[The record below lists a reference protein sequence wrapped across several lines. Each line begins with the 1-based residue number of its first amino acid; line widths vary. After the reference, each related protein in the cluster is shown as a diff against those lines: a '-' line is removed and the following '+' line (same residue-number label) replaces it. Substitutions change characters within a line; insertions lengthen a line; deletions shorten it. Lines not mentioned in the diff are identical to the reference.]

1 MEPTRYLEV
10 ITLESEALAGVVDT
24 HPSLAVPACPG
35 WRVAELGRHLGN
47 VHRWATLIVSADEIA
62 RVATPEESPF
72 DRDVGPW
79 LRVGAATLVA
89 ALQTAGTDKPVWTM
103 GLPRT
108 SQFWY
113 RRQAQETTLHRWD
126 AEDAVGIT
134 PTAIEPDLAADGVA
148 ELLEMFVPRVHQ
160 RSGVTGAGESF
171 HIHRT
176 DGPGEWLV
184 RFEPSGVTVSEEH
197 AKADVAL
204 RGPAEDLLLML
215 WRRRPASSVEVFGSD
230 EMLARWNELVPAI

>member
-10 ITLESEALAGVVDT
+10 IALEAEALAGVVDT

-35 WRVAELGRHLGN
+35 WQVAELGRHMGN
-47 VHRWATLIVSADEIA
+47 VHRWATLIVAADEIG
-62 RVATPEESPF
+62 RVPTPQEAPS
-72 DRDVGPW
+72 DRQVGPW
-79 LRVGAATLVA
+79 LRRGAADLVA
-89 ALQTAGTDKPVWTM
+89 ALQAAGTDKAVWTM

-108 SQFWY
+108 SLFWY
-113 RRQAQETTLHRWD
+113 RRQAQETMLHRWD
-126 AEDAVGIT
+126 AEDAVGIDPT
-134 PTAIEPDLAADGVA
+134 PLEADLAADGVG

-160 RSGVTGAGESF
+160 RSGVAGAGETF
-171 HIHRT
+171 HIHRS

-197 AKADVAL
+197 TKADVAL

-230 EMLARWNELVPAI
+230 EALARWYELVPAI